1 MSGSIGISPTLFI
14 FVEENIRIQL
24 IMHMKTLRRL
34 FVVCLFALAASVSSL
49 AQVGG
54 DMDRARL
61 RDLERQQ
68 QQRQYNDF
76 MNKDFGK
83 GSLSGFGMVEDYA
96 PFEKAC
102 PVFVRGGA
110 SVGMSDGSAIG
121 YNASIGVQFGGF
133 KGLIFNPEIG
143 IGSRFIDDRW
153 GDMLNDYAVELSSLN
168 LKVRPIQA
176 GASFCLGPM
185 AMSAYGGLYASY
197 DLYNK
202 ADYRVIR
209 GSAGKQPEYHPLDLG
224 AGFALDFVFYR
235 CDISFVFDF
244 GFVPMFTDGPC
255 WSECAFRLGFWL

>member
-14 FVEENIRIQL
+14 FVEGKIRIQL

-34 FVVCLFALAASVSSL
+34 FVVCLFALATSVSSL

-61 RDLERQQ
+61 RELERQ

-83 GSLSGFGMVEDYA
+83 GSLSGFGMVGDYA

-102 PVFVRGGA
+102 PVFVRGGVG
-110 SVGMSDGSAIG
+110 VGMSDGSAIG

-133 KGLIFNPEIG
+133 SGFIFNPEIG

-176 GASFCLGPM
+176 GASFCLGPA

-197 DLYNK
+197 DLSNE
-202 ADYRVIR
+202 ASYRAIR

-235 CDISFVFDF
+235 FDVSFSFDF

-255 WSECAFRLGFWL
+255 WSEVAFKLGFWL